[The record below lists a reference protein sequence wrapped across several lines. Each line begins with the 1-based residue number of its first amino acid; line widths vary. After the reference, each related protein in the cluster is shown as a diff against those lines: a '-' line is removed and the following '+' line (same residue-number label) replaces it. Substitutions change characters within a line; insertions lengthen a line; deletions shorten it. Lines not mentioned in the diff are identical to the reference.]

1 MQTVFANPEL
11 ETLYLTGRS
20 RKYRLQPQTV
30 RRYVAKVNDLKDA
43 DTALDLWAKPG
54 LNFERLS
61 GTNLY
66 SVRVDRQYRLEF
78 TMDWTNPEQTV
89 GIVGIE
95 ELSMHYG
102 D

>member
-20 RKYRLQPQTV
+20 RKYRLQPQTA
-30 RRYVAKVNDLKDA
+30 RRYVAAVNFLKAA
-43 DTALDLWAKPG
+43 DSTMDLWARPG
-54 LNFERLS
+54 LNFERLT

-66 SVRVDRQYRLEF
+66 SVRVDRHYRLEF
-78 TMDWTNPEQTV
+78 TMDWTNPEQTI
-89 GIVGIE
+89 GIVGIR
-95 ELSMHYG
+95 ELSSHYG